1 MPANTN
7 DVNIDVP
14 GSNALDSSS
23 LDSRSLANVLFLDFM
38 KSSPFYSLSV
48 WFLWF
53 AIGLILLL
61 VTLAL
66 DSPQIIFTLYGC
78 GAFII
83 LMSFTLFMNG

>member
-1 MPANTN
+1 MSANTN
-7 DVNIDVP
+7 DVIVDVP
-14 GSNALDSSS
+14 GTT
-23 LDSRSLANVLFLDFM
+23 SRSFANVLFLDFM
-38 KSSPFYSLSV
+38 KSSPFYSFSV

-66 DSPQIIFTLYGC
+66 ESPQIIFTLYGC